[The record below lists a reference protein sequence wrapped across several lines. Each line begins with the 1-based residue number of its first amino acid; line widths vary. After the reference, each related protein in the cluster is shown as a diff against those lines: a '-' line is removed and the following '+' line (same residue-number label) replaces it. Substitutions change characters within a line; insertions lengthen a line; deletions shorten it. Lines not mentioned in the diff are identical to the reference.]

1 MYKSAMVLHPESF
14 VGFNKIQLIER
25 HLLSS
30 GFIGARF
37 PASPCYTAGAAYRQF
52 VPKWQTIQQYHYGII
67 RIHIQA
73 IGQWLSGERASVL
86 DRTNILVIEGDA
98 FLGSKAQCK
107 ELCDYLEQITGD
119 RYSVDRVPGVSC
131 LGVREPH
138 PSYS

>member
-14 VGFNKIQLIER
+14 VGFNKTQLIER
-25 HLLSS
+25 HLLSC
-30 GFIGARF
+30 GFIGNRF
-37 PASPCYTAGAAYRQF
+37 RASACYTAGAAYRQF
-52 VPKWQTIQQYHYGII
+52 IPKQETIQQYQYGII

-98 FLGSKAQCK
+98 FIGSKAQCVK
-107 ELCDYLEQITGD
+107 LCTYLEQITGD
-119 RYSVDRVPGVSC
+119 RYSADQVPGISC
-131 LGVREPH
+131 LGVREPS